1 MPAPWRGRRRQGSW
15 GPSCWGSTVM
25 ARHRAGRSIAPLP
38 VTGAADGGVGGGRG
52 RWGAP
57 VMGVP
62 DGGAARPRRGRAPRP
77 GQTGGREAATWAP
90 RRGGRRW
97 WPEQE
102 QPAAENLARAA
113 LAAGAA
119 RAGCAP
125 GRGFGVG
132 AGGAIRHRAI
142 AAGGRSSSRV
152 EEARAPEKGE
162 KRAYWSG
169 RA

>member
-1 MPAPWRGRRRQGSW
+1 MGAEEGREEVVAGAGAAGGGKSGAGGPGSW
-15 GPSCWGSTVM
+15 
-25 ARHRAGRSIAPLP
+25 
-38 VTGAADGGVGGGRG
+38 
-52 RWGAP
+52 
-57 VMGVP
+57 
-62 DGGAARPRRGRAPRP
+62 
-77 GQTGGREAATWAP
+77 
-90 RRGGRRW
+90 
-97 WPEQE
+97 
-102 QPAAENLARAA
+102 AA